1 MANGMKCEVKS
12 LLVIKKLLNDVLYD
26 FTSHSHKSGFVV
38 WAYEEFLPLSFLTT
52 RNEFVKSW
60 GEMLTEEKKVY
71 QITLADIQ
79 LFMSLISVTCIMH
92 DHKKILHNLHVY
104 VYTKLVKI
112 VLFSGLSFGFFKCM
126 CMRVEK
132 RPFHDY
138 PTIKGF

>member
-1 MANGMKCEVKS
+1 MKCEVKS

-26 FTSHSHKSGFVV
+26 FTSHSHKNGFVV

-71 QITLADIQ
+71 QIILADIQ

-92 DHKKILHNLHVY
+92 DHKKILQSACV
-104 VYTKLVKI
+104 
-112 VLFSGLSFGFFKCM
+112 
-126 CMRVEK
+126 RVCEISENC
-132 RPFHDY
+132 PFLR
-138 PTIKGF
+138 FVFWVF